1 MGCAVGHLKC
11 DWYCDRQATTADA
24 ERRRAEAAA
33 ERERAT
39 TERAR
44 AEVDAA
50 ELEEQLRAHQATQVS
65 MLGAGGL
72 PFWAAFHQRNYA
84 LTVRHGCFLLA

>member
-1 MGCAVGHLKC
+1 MMMRYLDQTGHNNIFRTMQ
-11 DWYCDRQATTADA
+11 DANADA
-24 ERRRAEAAA
+24 EKRRAEAAA

-50 ELEEQLRAHQATQVS
+50 ELEEQLRAHQATQVRTV
-65 MLGAGGL
+65 MKRL
-72 PFWAAFHQRNYA
+72 FRQHQRPP
-84 LTVRHGCFLLA
+84 